1 MGTFPLNDAFKN
13 LDIAN
18 EECYVV
24 TDEAMTTKILGIYAG
39 GDIRDKNLCQIVITP
54 DDGSMADQSV
64 QYYME
69 NLES

>member
-1 MGTFPLNDAFKN
+1 M
-13 LDIAN
+13 
-18 EECYVV
+18 
-24 TDEAMTTKILGIYAG
+24 TDEAMATKILGIYAD
-39 GDIRDKNLCQIVITP
+39 GDIPDRILRQIVITP

>member
-24 TDEAMTTKILGIYAG
+24 TDEAITTKILGIYAG
-39 GDIRDKNLCQIVITP
+39 GDICDKILCQIVITSN
-54 DDGSMADQSV
+54 DGSTAD
-64 QYYME
+64 
-69 NLES
+69 